1 MISSK
6 ILERLDLSDDFWDQ
20 FNVQN
25 KKLKKQVGLFETESI
40 NTPNII
46 TISINPE
53 EYYFPNG
60 IVSLPFGHF
69 LFDEMRKK
77 KTQNRNIHLQIK
89 DKKWEFIKKENE
101 ILNKN
106 ERLLIFCQVING
118 SPILYTLQSQTPT
131 ILPLLSTKEYIE
143 KYWI

>member
-53 EYYFPNG
+53 EYYEE
-60 IVSLPFGHF
+60 
-69 LFDEMRKK
+69 FDDQSNNKK
-77 KTQNRNIHLQIK
+77 HKG
-89 DKKWEFIKKENE
+89 IKKVH
-101 ILNKN
+101 
-106 ERLLIFCQVING
+106 Q
-118 SPILYTLQSQTPT
+118 
-131 ILPLLSTKEYIE
+131 
-143 KYWI
+143 

>member
-1 MISSK
+1 
-6 ILERLDLSDDFWDQ
+6 
-20 FNVQN
+20 
-25 KKLKKQVGLFETESI
+25 
-40 NTPNII
+40 
-46 TISINPE
+46 
-53 EYYFPNG
+53 
-60 IVSLPFGHF
+60 
-69 LFDEMRKK
+69 MRKK

-106 ERLLIFCQVING
+106 ERLLIFCQIING